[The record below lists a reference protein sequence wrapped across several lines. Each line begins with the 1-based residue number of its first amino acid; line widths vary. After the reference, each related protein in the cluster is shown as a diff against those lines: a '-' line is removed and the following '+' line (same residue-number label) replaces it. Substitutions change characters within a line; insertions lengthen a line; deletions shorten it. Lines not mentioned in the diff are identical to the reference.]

1 MMTGEVWIAGF
12 LAFLIIAA
20 APTNAGQ
27 KRPLTESDLLRL
39 LAGGVYCARVAM
51 LVRERG
57 IGFSPTKRDLELL
70 QHAGADEEV
79 RRAVVTA
86 RRMTSATA
94 ISKGPG
100 GQQLLPR
107 ALSNRPVAA
116 SPVAVVPPTP
126 ISSPNLAPLNS
137 VPLASVISS
146 APQNVIA
153 SGDEMQ
159 TKDFSADGVARTMED
174 WLGETKHQTSIPAGT
189 KITKPN
195 WQQYK
200 QFMPVGMVGFFE
212 GRYFWKM
219 PDDVKMEVGPTI
231 IHPLSRSYTDAT
243 KRYDNQARILHLP
256 DGRLNIA
263 NYIAGMPFPSPQE
276 PDKGEKILANLWF
289 PDQPYLQVMA
299 PEGAGPARICTMD
312 RFGNNA
318 CTRMTAVYRQL
329 AFNHNPAVPRTE
341 PSAGGAWYTEWL
353 MVEQPFNSLQI
364 GTWEE
369 RSRYT
374 IELTI
379 FWQDITRA
387 EDNYVYIPALRHP
400 LRFSGSGG
408 CAALFG
414 TDILH
419 DDQRA
424 GYSGGISAFTAQY
437 YGERKILALT
447 DLTNADGL
455 WPAEYDQPLG
465 WATPSWGSWSL
476 RNVYV
481 IDVRRV
487 PSQRGDYCYGSNI
500 MYVDAQFMH
509 QLWEEIYDTKLR
521 LWKIVGIHLH
531 PAEIDPGEGLV
542 PLAGALVESY
552 WDVQR
557 EHLTHLFTADS
568 NGKTDGVLDNERAPK
583 RYDDVAKYSTP
594 GGLMEILQ

>member
-1 MMTGEVWIAGF
+1 
-12 LAFLIIAA
+12 
-20 APTNAGQ
+20 
-27 KRPLTESDLLRL
+27 
-39 LAGGVYCARVAM
+39 
-51 LVRERG
+51 
-57 IGFSPTKRDLELL
+57 
-70 QHAGADEEV
+70 
-79 RRAVVTA
+79 
-86 RRMTSATA
+86 
-94 ISKGPG
+94 
-100 GQQLLPR
+100 
-107 ALSNRPVAA
+107 
-116 SPVAVVPPTP
+116 
-126 ISSPNLAPLNS
+126 
-137 VPLASVISS
+137 
-146 APQNVIA
+146 
-153 SGDEMQ
+153 
-159 TKDFSADGVARTMED
+159 
-174 WLGETKHQTSIPAGT
+174 
-189 KITKPN
+189 
-195 WQQYK
+195 
-200 QFMPVGMVGFFE
+200 
-212 GRYFWKM
+212 
-219 PDDVKMEVGPTI
+219 
-231 IHPLSRSYTDAT
+231 
-243 KRYDNQARILHLP
+243 
-256 DGRLNIA
+256 
-263 NYIAGMPFPSPQE
+263 
-276 PDKGEKILANLWF
+276 
-289 PDQPYLQVMA
+289 
-299 PEGAGPARICTMD
+299 
-312 RFGNNA
+312 
-318 CTRMTAVYRQL
+318 
-329 AFNHNPAVPRTE
+329 
-341 PSAGGAWYTEWL
+341 

-387 EDNYVYIPALRHP
+387 EDNYVYIPALRRS

-437 YGERKILALT
+437 YGEREILALT

-487 PSQRGDYCYGSNI
+487 PSQRGDYCYGSKI

-552 WDVQR
+552 WNVQR

-568 NGKTDGVLDNERAPK
+568 NGKTDGVLDNDRAPK